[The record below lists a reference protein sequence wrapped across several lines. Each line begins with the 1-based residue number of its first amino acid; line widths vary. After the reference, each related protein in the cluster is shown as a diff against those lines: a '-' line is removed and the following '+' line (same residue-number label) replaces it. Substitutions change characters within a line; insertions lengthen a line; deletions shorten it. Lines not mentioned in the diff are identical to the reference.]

1 MEWINIFGTAFIV
14 IMMVP
19 NIIYALKCKEG
30 FENKWNNKGVGKNT
44 VFKAVA
50 LSVIPS
56 VIFLFSG
63 IISRSVLLIVA
74 SILFAPAHILIS
86 YKNARC
92 ETNLKLVVRW
102 LTEKIRLKLYEWIIF
117 FLLLIFLIGYL
128 GLFSW
133 MSKYTSKTIMYLVIL
148 FVWIIVMKQYIVHG
162 IKNFKKDYFNDA
174 LNIVIVIILASS
186 ILNLIFAKID
196 STILVENSQ
205 STDSIPVMLFSA
217 LVFAPIVEELVNRCA
232 MGLFLEKVI
241 KNDVVINVVTAIIFA
256 FLHLFKMHLN
266 IYGLIYYGLVY
277 SMLGY
282 CCGYYY
288 RKTSNIVL
296 SMLIHFIWNLC
307 MFAGVVLRN
316 MLWK

>member
-1 MEWINIFGTAFIV
+1 M
-14 IMMVP
+14 
-19 NIIYALKCKEG
+19 
-30 FENKWNNKGVGKNT
+30 
-44 VFKAVA
+44 
-50 LSVIPS
+50 
-56 VIFLFSG
+56 
-63 IISRSVLLIVA
+63 
-74 SILFAPAHILIS
+74 
-86 YKNARC
+86 
-92 ETNLKLVVRW
+92 
-102 LTEKIRLKLYEWIIF
+102 TEKIRLKLYEWIIF

-133 MSKYTSKTIMYLVIL
+133 MSKYISRTIMYLVIL

-174 LNIVIVIILASS
+174 LSIVIVIILASS

-205 STDSIPVMLFSA
+205 STDNIPVMLFSA

-241 KNDVVINVVTAIIFA
+241 KNDVVINVVTTVIFA

-266 IYGLIYYGLVY
+266 SYGLIYYGLVY

-316 MLWK
+316 ML